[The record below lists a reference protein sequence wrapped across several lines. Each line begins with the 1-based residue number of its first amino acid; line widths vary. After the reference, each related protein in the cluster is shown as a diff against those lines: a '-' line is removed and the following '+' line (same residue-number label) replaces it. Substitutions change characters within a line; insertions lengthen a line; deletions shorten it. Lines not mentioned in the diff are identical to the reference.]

1 MYKRDILKK
10 SYLNEGFPPPKD
22 TYPKFGIAMRVTF
35 E

>member
-10 SYLNEGFPPPKD
+10 SYEGFPPPKD